1 MNMNGIFF
9 NQREKDLIKEVLRAE
24 LSDAEVSEKFE
35 EITSQIQPID
45 QFFIQLQLL
54 DEEEVTIE
62 AIEGFAHRWKVVEE
76 VEENNHPVHL
86 LKEENRAFRVI
97 LEELE
102 QMVEHFS
109 RHLTD
114 LQNTE
119 KVAQLEKTLI
129 RLGEF
134 HKHYHKKEKLL
145 FPIMERAGYHTP
157 LRKNWLL
164 DDQIRA
170 LYQAVKKQII
180 RLPYDDFSRFQT
192 RYTIFSTKFRQ
203 NMIIEEQLLYPSCQL
218 LFTEEDWTHIANE
231 SDAFGYAI
239 IQAPQEKWGGVYEEK
254 QEVNVVKGGGEFL
267 TVKEAELI
275 LNNLPLEITYVDK
288 NDVFKYFNKITEA
301 SEMIL
306 VRTPISIGRNVA
318 NCHPP
323 KSLKKVMQIVR
334 DLKSGKRQSEEMWFK
349 MRGKYV
355 HITYKG
361 VFGEEGEFLGILEY
375 VQDIQPFFE
384 LPTEEKRGLK
394 RIDE

>member
-1 MNMNGIFF
+1 MNGVFF
-9 NQREKDLIKEVLRAE
+9 KQAEKDLVRE
-24 LSDAEVSEKFE
+24 LLTAKLNDTGFSAKFE
-35 EITSQIQPID
+35 EMASTIQPID
-45 QFFIQLQLL
+45 QLFIQLQLV
-54 DEEEVTIE
+54 DEEEVQIE
-62 AIEGFAHRWKVVEE
+62 AIEQLSNREKIIEQPAES
-76 VEENNHPVHL
+76 NHPVYL
-86 LKEENRAFRVI
+86 LFEENRAFRAI
-97 LEELE
+97 LEEIE
-102 QMVEHFS
+102 QMIEHFA
-109 RHLTD
+109 HHQTD
-114 LQNTE
+114 LQDTE
-119 KVAQLEKTLI
+119 KVAQLEKTWI

-145 FPIMERAGYHTP
+145 FPILERAGYHTP

-170 LYQAVKKQII
+170 LYQGVKKQLI

-192 RYTIFSTKFRQ
+192 RYTNFSTKFRK
-203 NMIIEEQLLYPSCQL
+203 NIIIEEQLLYPSCQL
-218 LFTEEDWTHIANE
+218 LFTKQDWTDIANE

-239 IQAPQEKWGGVYEEK
+239 IQPPQEKWGGVYENE
-254 QEVNVVKGGGEFL
+254 QEQQVNVVRGGGGYL
-267 TVKEAELI
+267 TTKEAELI
-275 LNNLPLEITYVDK
+275 LNHLPLEITYVDK
-288 NDVFKYFNKITEA
+288 NDVFKYFNKIAEA

-323 KSLKKVMQIVR
+323 KSLKKVMHIVR

-361 VFGEEGEFLGILEY
+361 VFDEDGVFLGVLEY

-384 LPTEEKRGLK
+384 LPKEEKRALK

>member
-1 MNMNGIFF
+1 MNGVFF
-9 NQREKDLIKEVLRAE
+9 KQAEKDLVRE
-24 LSDAEVSEKFE
+24 LLTAKLNDTGFSAKFE
-35 EITSQIQPID
+35 EMASTIQPID
-45 QFFIQLQLL
+45 QLFIQLQLV
-54 DEEEVTIE
+54 DEEEVQIE
-62 AIEGFAHRWKVVEE
+62 AIEQLSNREKIIEQPAES
-76 VEENNHPVHL
+76 NHPVYL
-86 LKEENRAFRVI
+86 LFEENRAFRAI
-97 LEELE
+97 LEEIE
-102 QMVEHFS
+102 QMIEHFA
-109 RHLTD
+109 HHQTD
-114 LQNTE
+114 LQDTE
-119 KVAQLEKTLI
+119 KVAQLEKTWI

-145 FPIMERAGYHTP
+145 FPILERAGYHTP

-170 LYQAVKKQII
+170 LYQGVKKQLI

-192 RYTIFSTKFRQ
+192 RYTNFSTKFRK
-203 NMIIEEQLLYPSCQL
+203 NIIIEEQLLYPSCQL
-218 LFTEEDWTHIANE
+218 LFTKQDWTDIANE

-239 IQAPQEKWGGVYEEK
+239 IQPPQEKWGGVYENE
-254 QEVNVVKGGGEFL
+254 QEQQVNVVRGGGGYL
-267 TVKEAELI
+267 TTKEAELI
-275 LNNLPLEITYVDK
+275 LNHLPLEITYVDK
-288 NDVFKYFNKITEA
+288 NDVFRYFNKIAEA

-323 KSLKKVMQIVR
+323 KSLKKVMHIVR

-361 VFGEEGEFLGILEY
+361 VFDEDGVFLGVLEY

-384 LPTEEKRGLK
+384 LPKEEKRALK

>member
-1 MNMNGIFF
+1 MNGIFF
-9 NQREKDLIKEVLRAE
+9 KQEEKDVIKELLTAG
-24 LSDAEVSEKFE
+24 LTDAEVSAKLD
-35 EITSQIQPID
+35 EITSVIKPVD
-45 QFFIQLQLL
+45 VFFIQLQLL
-54 DEEEVTIE
+54 DAEEV
-62 AIEGFAHRWKVVEE
+62 AIEEIEQFACRQTIVEE
-76 VEENNHPVHL
+76 PAESNHPVYL
-86 LKEENRAFRVI
+86 FMEENRAFQVI
-97 LEELE
+97 LGEME
-102 QMVEHFS
+102 QMIEHFT
-109 RHLTD
+109 HHPTD
-114 LQNTE
+114 LQDTE
-119 KVAQLEKTLI
+119 KVTQLEKTLI

-170 LYQAVKKQII
+170 LYQGVKKQII

-192 RYTIFSTKFRQ
+192 RYTNFSTKFRL
-203 NMIIEEQLLYPSCQL
+203 NMVIEASLLCPSCQL
-218 LFTEEDWTHIANE
+218 LFSEQDWTNIANE

-239 IQAPQEKWGGVYEEK
+239 IQPPQEKWGGLYENEQEK
-254 QEVNVVKGGGEFL
+254 QTNVVIGGGGYL
-267 TVKEAELI
+267 TTKEAELI

-288 NDVFKYFNKITEA
+288 NDVFTYFNKITEA

-323 KSLKKVMQIVR
+323 KSLKKVMHIVR
-334 DLKSGKRQSEEMWFK
+334 DLKSGKRKSEEMWFK

-361 VFGEEGEFLGILEY
+361 LFDEQGEFLGVLEY

-384 LPTEEKRGLK
+384 LSQEEKRGLRK
-394 RIDE
+394 IDE